1 MARRPA
7 DQVSCGERLARQ
19 CRPVLL
25 DRHAGISERGVPGRH
40 TEHNLETGCRAVGHQ
55 VRLPGGG
62 AERGLDIER
71 GRFRVCRQHL
81 CDNGG
86 DGADIAGAV
95 GKQHGVTVLD
105 GKRHSGE
112 DRTVLEKLSCP
123 NWRVVEG
130 PAPAPCLPFA
140 ALFRRTRPFPH
151 TLHLARVGVDSN
163 CSRTSG
169 GLVNQHSTR
178 GLDGEGGCAAMSSEI
193 EFPRSELDFVA

>member
-1 MARRPA
+1 MNQFTIGIDGEAAA
-7 DQVSCGERLARQ
+7 DQLSHGERLARQ

-40 TEHNLETGCRAVGHQ
+40 TEDNLETGRGAVGHQ

-62 AERGLDIER
+62 AERGLDIEQ

-112 DRTVLEKLSCP
+112 DR
-123 NWRVVEG
+123 
-130 PAPAPCLPFA
+130 PF
-140 ALFRRTRPFPH
+140 
-151 TLHLARVGVDSN
+151 
-163 CSRTSG
+163 
-169 GLVNQHSTR
+169 
-178 GLDGEGGCAAMSSEI
+178 
-193 EFPRSELDFVA
+193 

>member
-1 MARRPA
+1 MNQFTIGIDGEAAGRSVKLWREACPPVPPSFARPSRRHQRARRARPA
-7 DQVSCGERLARQ
+7 YRAQSRNRPWCCWPPSTLAR
-19 CRPVLL
+19 R
-25 DRHAGISERGVPGRH
+25 RRGARSRY
-40 TEHNLETGCRAVGHQ
+40 RA
-55 VRLPGGG
+55 
-62 AERGLDIER
+62 

-130 PAPAPCLPFA
+130 PAPGAMPSVRGAILANSALSTYFASGSRRRIPHGSEPSVMAKEVALPCPPAKILA
-140 ALFRRTRPFPH
+140 WWRRE
-151 TLHLARVGVDSN
+151 LKD
-163 CSRTSG
+163 
-169 GLVNQHSTR
+169 
-178 GLDGEGGCAAMSSEI
+178 CAA
-193 EFPRSELDFVA
+193 